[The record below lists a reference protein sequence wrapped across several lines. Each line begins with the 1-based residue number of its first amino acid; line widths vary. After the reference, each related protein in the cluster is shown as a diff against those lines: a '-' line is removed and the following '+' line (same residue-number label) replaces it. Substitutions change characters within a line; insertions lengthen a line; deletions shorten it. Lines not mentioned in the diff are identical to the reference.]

1 VVSDIGMPGADGYEL
16 LRRIRARDDEHVRAL
31 PALAL
36 TGFARPEDGA
46 RAAAA
51 GFDAHMAKPV
61 DPVALV
67 DTIERVATARS
78 ALPLQH
84 AVATAN

>member
-1 VVSDIGMPGADGYEL
+1 M
-16 LRRIRARDDEHVRAL
+16 
-31 PALAL
+31 AL

-61 DPVALV
+61 DPVELV
-67 DTIERVATARS
+67 RVIERVAAIDRRDHPLDELAR
-78 ALPLQH
+78 AR
-84 AVATAN
+84 ARA